1 MWLYTILSLL
11 YFIFSKED
19 FFDIITIIRCKRFR
33 VPKFEKYSEGVYQEA
48 CANLGVNPDLL
59 RQELDDIKV
68 QDLYTALGSRPSN
81 EPLSPIESVKHAE
94 LGIFCHL
101 VDDIADNVT
110 DPQLVLRV
118 GDLISNCPLHDAGN
132 IPFVMSQIVDIFSEE
147 WKIRTGSTKELT
159 AIYDQYIEEAS
170 LKGEVNKFAFEY
182 SLLKMILAGFV
193 QKSSVV
199 PLGGSNLRGEQ
210 FDESIPMFFRRQYR
224 NFLETG
230 IRYGLPEACYVGLR
244 KSFSNDLNNVPDAVL
259 ISNASGIQGMFYS
272 MFNPNMTRND
282 FTVIEIFDAL
292 MGPMAYF
299 MNALDESKD
308 VQMPDGVSI
317 LNVDQIN
324 RGFSTYF
331 TMIKNTLSCLF
342 RNDPPSDR
350 TYLTKLSQFN
360 LGFIYIFLKDS
371 KSPLHI
377 KKFLNVFDSLQ
388 HRRYS
393 LPSDYISMATF
404 LNLDF

>member
-1 MWLYTILSLL
+1 MYIPLSLL
-11 YFIFSKED
+11 YFVFSKED
-19 FFDIITIIRCKRFR
+19 FFDIMTIIRCKRFR
-33 VPKFEKYSEGVYQEA
+33 VPKFEKYSEEVYVSA
-48 CANLGVNPDLL
+48 CGNLGVDPLLL

-68 QDLYTALGSRPSN
+68 QDLYTAIGTRPSN
-81 EPLSPIESVKHAE
+81 EPLSPEESIKHAE

-118 GDLISNCPLHDAGN
+118 GDLISSSQLHDAEN
-132 IPFVMSQIVDIFSEE
+132 IPFVISQIIDMFSEE

-182 SLLKMILAGFV
+182 SLLKMVLAGFV
-193 QKSSVV
+193 QKSSIVS
-199 PLGGSNLRGEQ
+199 LDGMNINGNLLE
-210 FDESIPMFFRRQYR
+210 ESIPMFFRCQYR
-224 NFLETG
+224 TFLESG
-230 IRYGLPEACYVGLR
+230 IRYGLPESCYSGLR
-244 KSFSNDLNNVPDAVL
+244 NSFSRDLNDVPDAVL

-282 FTVIEIFDAL
+282 FTIIEIFDAL

-308 VQMPDGVSI
+308 VKMPDGVSI

-342 RNDPPSDR
+342 RNDPPRDR
-350 TYLTKLSQFN
+350 TYLTKLNQFN
-360 LGFIYIFLKDS
+360 LGFLYIFLKDS